1 MQPASLRVRY
11 QVCTT
16 TTLYSRPNQGTHHN
30 RGALSTAGRMGD
42 SAEVLHTILQQLH
55 YSYSL
60 VAALAKEPEPDGSTT
75 KGVKS
80 SRSRSSGTHHTNGSD
95 MPNAECTS
103 DPCVAHSLF
112 WYESVQAAPQLAQ
125 QH

>member
-1 MQPASLRVRY
+1 
-11 QVCTT
+11 
-16 TTLYSRPNQGTHHN
+16 
-30 RGALSTAGRMGD
+30 MGD

-60 VAALAKEPEPDGSTT
+60 VAALATEEQETDGSTI

-112 WYESVQAAPQLAQ
+112 WYESVQAAPQLALQ
-125 QH
+125 Y